1 MDGSI
6 ITRDARQHMVLA
18 YRCQSAIVEKQQES
32 S

>member
-18 YRCQSAIVEKQQES
+18 YRCQSAIDEKQQES